1 MSTSLKGANIVSTGN
16 FTRNVV
22 RFCGGMGGI
31 LGVALVLA
39 LQGVGMSVWG
49 TARAEEGEE
58 DAARIAVLEHRLSEL
73 LGIVDG
79 LRAEVSRLKAQG
91 PARGSGEGGGELAR
105 RIDALS
111 ERVATTD
118 ARLDEVEDI
127 VIETDEKVGS
137 RALARVFNADS
148 LDIGGFLH
156 TAATLA
162 DGKQNTEASFNR
174 LTFELL
180 ARARLAR
187 NWSVFVAQAF
197 IRESGINYTDPA
209 ARLAPNF
216 NVVSKAPLVIATA
229 NYHHSDLLDL
239 EIGRFITPHGIVNI
253 EHFPA
258 ILLDPEQ
265 PQFLRPFGGQTIF
278 ANFMNG
284 VKLSGQT
291 FAGFGGKGALGYAA
305 YAASFVGNSDHF
317 NYGGRIFYRFGE
329 TGFTLG
335 ANLGGGKRAGNGS
348 QYWLVGGD
356 LLYDKGAL
364 LWKTELFA
372 TDENAGGN
380 RLAFYTQPAFRLDDR
395 WTAFYRF
402 DFLDDGSGRGDRTE
416 QALGITFKPDPDIH
430 LRLIA
435 RRDHFQAAPGLP
447 KANAENYQFSATFS
461 F

>member
-1 MSTSLKGANIVSTGN
+1 MSKNHSKRFLKQRS
-16 FTRNVV
+16 
-22 RFCGGMGGI
+22 GI
-31 LGVALVLA
+31 CALVSMLA
-39 LQGVGMSVWG
+39 LTIALDGSSAMAAGSPQDSG
-49 TARAEEGEE
+49 T
-58 DAARIAVLEHRLSEL
+58 DAGKSSESDRIATLEKRLSEV
-73 LGIVDG
+73 LGVVDA
-79 LRAEVSRLKAQG
+79 LRQEVARLKAQKG
-91 PARGSGEGGGELAR
+91 AGAGAPAGTDLAR

-111 ERVATTD
+111 EQVASTD
-118 ARLDEVEDI
+118 ARLDEIEDI
-127 VIETDEKVGS
+127 AIETDEKVGS

-156 TAATLA
+156 TAATLV

-180 ARARLAR
+180 ARAKLSQ

-209 ARLAPNF
+209 ARLDPNF
-216 NVVSKAPLVIATA
+216 NVVSKTPLVIATA
-229 NYHHSDLLDL
+229 NYHHSDLLNL
-239 EIGRFITPHGIVNI
+239 EIGRFITPHGIINI

-284 VKLSGQT
+284 LKLSGQT
-291 FAGFGGKGALGYAA
+291 FAGFGGKGTLGYAA

-317 NYGGRIFYRFGE
+317 NYGGRLFYRFGD

-335 ANLGGGKRAGNGS
+335 ANVGGGKRAGTGT
-348 QYWLVGGD
+348 QYWLAGGD
-356 LLYDKGAL
+356 LLYDKGPV

-372 TDENAGGN
+372 TDEDAGGN
-380 RLAFYTQPAFRLDDR
+380 RLAFYTQPAFRLDDQ

-416 QALGITFKPDPDIH
+416 HAVGITFKPDPDIH

-435 RRDHFQAAPGLP
+435 RRDHFQAALGLP

>member
-1 MSTSLKGANIVSTGN
+1 MSKKN
-16 FTRNVV
+16 FA
-22 RFCGGMGGI
+22 CSGMRRPRIRLISGTLALAFALQSGVGPACAEDRQSESGSDENRI
-31 LGVALVLA
+31 AALERRLAEVLGVVDAL
-39 LQGVGMSVWG
+39 
-49 TARAEEGEE
+49 RK
-58 DAARIAVLEHRLSEL
+58 
-73 LGIVDG
+73 
-79 LRAEVSRLKAQG
+79 EVARLKSGRDSA
-91 PARGSGEGGGELAR
+91 PAGDGLAR

-111 ERVATTD
+111 EKVAATD
-118 ARLDEVEDI
+118 ERLDEIEDI
-127 VIETDEKVGS
+127 AIETDEKVGS
-137 RALARVFNADS
+137 RALAHAFNADS

-156 TAATLA
+156 TAATLV

-180 ARARLAR
+180 ARARLSPK
-187 NWSVFVAQAF
+187 WSVFVAQAF

-209 ARLAPNF
+209 ARLNPNF
-216 NVVSKAPLVIATA
+216 NVVSKTPLVIATA
-229 NYHHSDLLDL
+229 NWHGSDLFDL
-239 EIGRFITPHGIVNI
+239 EIGRFITPHGIINI

-284 VKLSGQT
+284 VKVTGRT
-291 FAGFGGKGALGYAA
+291 FAGFGGKGTLGYAA

-317 NYGGRIFYRFGE
+317 NYGGRVFYRFGE
-329 TGFTLG
+329 TGLTLG
-335 ANLGGGKRAGNGS
+335 ANLGGGKRAGDGS
-348 QYWLVGGD
+348 RYRLFGGD
-356 LLYDKGAL
+356 LLFDKGPV
-364 LWKTELFA
+364 LWKTEVFA
-372 TDENAGGN
+372 TDEKAGGD
-380 RLAFYTQPAFRLDDR
+380 RFAFYTQPAFRLNDR

-416 QALGITFKPDPDIH
+416 HALGITFKPDPDIH

-447 KANAENYQFSATFS
+447 GANAENYQFSATFS